1 MEKIEWYFFVLAALL
16 IAAVYYVGVKT
27 DALAFGTVLDNALN
41 VVTGR
46 NTQGQFQGVP
56 HASGRARTA

>member
-46 NTQGQFQGVP
+46 TTSGVFQGIP
-56 HASGRARTA
+56 KGS